1 MERSF
6 LGLAF
11 LCTSRVGRQSG
22 IGNKALFCSW
32 ILVVMPRMDRVSVV
46 GHYFFFLPAQRDDDR
61 QGYLLF
67 IFMMQHSCVG
77 IITFNHI
84 MTVTIYWFW
93 KQGRLGRERWSI
105 YLLSSVAPLSA
116 KPP

>member
-6 LGLAF
+6 LGLTF

-46 GHYFFFLPAQRDDDR
+46 GHYFFFSPRNVMMIAKVI
-61 QGYLLF
+61 YCLF
-67 IFMMQHSCVG
+67 S
-77 IITFNHI
+77 
-84 MTVTIYWFW
+84 
-93 KQGRLGRERWSI
+93 
-105 YLLSSVAPLSA
+105 
-116 KPP
+116 